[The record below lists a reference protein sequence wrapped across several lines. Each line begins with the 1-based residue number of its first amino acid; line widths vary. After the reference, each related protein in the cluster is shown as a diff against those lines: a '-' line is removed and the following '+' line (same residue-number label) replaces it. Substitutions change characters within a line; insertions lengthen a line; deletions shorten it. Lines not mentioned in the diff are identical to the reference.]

1 MATIQEIKTKLLNA
15 NALGRTNLSEKGVKL
30 PDTATTYNIMQA
42 IAEIVG
48 SSGSGGATYTSI
60 VYNTDNTITLTDKDG
75 AVHTM
80 SCTYDGSK
88 LIGVTYDG
96 KAVDLTYN
104 GDALVKVGKTAIDV
118 GNAPANIGG
127 LDHTVTFTVDGEPY
141 EIVSVKN
148 GNSVNAPQTI
158 PTKNGSVFGGWLN
171 ADSEIIIF
179 PCVPTTEVVLNAPF
193 FDIPTDYILYVPLK
207 QESATAETG
216 QELVKTGT
224 DYTFQTVD
232 NVPCIKFNNS
242 YMVAY
247 TNALKNK
254 DYTLSAWGKL
264 DSVASNNVNM
274 YGIGAYKNSST
285 PFTTVGVERNRKTW
299 FIWEN
304 LSQSDKYS
312 TISPTQ
318 WHHLLLTYKNGTLT
332 LYIDGKA
339 EVSFNAPQN
348 FTSENEEIQIGKTY
362 TNSSTYSFGGYMSAF
377 RVYDRALTEEEITL
391 LSQEFKPTDR

>member
-1 MATIQEIKTKLLNA
+1 MSNKDFQNGV
-15 NALGRTNLSEKGVKL
+15 ALGLAMGGVVNEK
-30 PDTATTYNIMQA
+30 I
-42 IAEIVG
+42 
-48 SSGSGGATYTSI
+48 
-60 VYNTDNTITLTDKDG
+60 
-75 AVHTM
+75 
-80 SCTYDGSK
+80 
-88 LIGVTYDG
+88 
-96 KAVDLTYN
+96 
-104 GDALVKVGKTAIDV
+104 
-118 GNAPANIGG
+118 

-141 EIVSVKN
+141 EVVSVKN
-148 GNSVNAPQTI
+148 RNSVNPPATE
-158 PTKNGSVFGGWLN
+158 PTKDDYRFSGWELN
-171 ADSEIIIF
+171 SEKVKF
-179 PCVPTTEVVLNAPF
+179 PYMPTENTDLIASF
-193 FDIPTDYILYVPLK
+193 SQGIPNDYILYVPLR

-232 NVPCIKFNNS
+232 NVPCIRFNNS

-264 DSVASNNVNM
+264 DSVASNNVNV

-312 TISPTQ
+312 TISSTQ

-339 EVSFNAPQN
+339 EVSFNASQN

-362 TNSSTYSFGGYMSAF
+362 MNGSTYSFGGYMSAF
-377 RVYDRALTEEEITL
+377 RVYDRALTESEIL
-391 LSQEFKPTDR
+391 ILSQEFTPTDR